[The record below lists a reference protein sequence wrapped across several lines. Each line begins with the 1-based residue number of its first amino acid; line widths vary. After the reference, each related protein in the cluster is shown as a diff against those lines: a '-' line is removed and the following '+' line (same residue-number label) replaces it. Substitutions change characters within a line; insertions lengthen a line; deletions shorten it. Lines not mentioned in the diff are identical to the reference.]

1 MNDTKTTETQIQQDD
16 AGTSAS
22 SALSDLERRVEQ
34 VAEQYVLI
42 ECNDPAGLTVLSQ
55 GLRELGEVFAT
66 NAAIDPGRREKCA
79 AALNAVT
86 LLVVSIARGDCR
98 NPESTFAIVG
108 RTLLALQKAGRDVP
122 LDKMGFP
129 AELEIDFSNGNAREA
144 SGNAAQTT
152 PPSPTPI
159 ESDQEILK
167 LFLEQEEARLQDF
180 EEGILALEKD
190 PQGGAL
196 TELRGTLHTMKGEAG
211 VVGAEEITSVC
222 HKLEDYLD
230 ASGPAR
236 STELLME
243 VRDWLDRA
251 IHAHCDGQKPA
262 GTEAL
267 IAKLGHA
274 IGEVGTIPEQ
284 TSHRT
289 NPIVEKPAATDAPAL
304 MTAIEIGDKDLA
316 KEFVAE
322 AQEYFE
328 SADENLLILEN
339 DPANAEAIGAVFRAF
354 HTIKGVAGFL
364 GLKPICD
371 LSHQAE
377 TLLDMVRNGKKPF
390 AGNVV
395 EVTFRALD
403 MLKTLVADVN
413 QAVLSST
420 AFVPRPELVGIIARL
435 QDVISGHEPLVE
447 TSARTD
453 AATPAVKP
461 QTAEPS
467 EDGAAESPEEKPTS
481 DVGAAIKQAV
491 KIDADRLDLLIDT
504 IGELVIA
511 ESMVTQDREIKS
523 LRSLRVEKNLA
534 HLGKITRMLQDMS
547 MSMRMVPIEATFRK
561 MTRLVRDLAKKAGKR
576 VELTLVGKETE
587 LDRAMVD
594 KLNDPLVHMIRNSVD
609 HGLEPEAERVAADKS
624 PAGHVTLKAYHR
636 GGSIHIE
643 VTDDGRGLDRDA
655 ILAKGIERGLI
666 QPDQNL
672 SDKEI
677 YALIFEPGFST
688 AKQITEISGRGV
700 GMDVVRRTLDSLRGN
715 ILIETVRGKG
725 STFTLVLPLTTA
737 IIDGITVRVG
747 TDTYIIPTLSIVESF
762 KPTADMLSTVTG
774 KGEMIRFRN
783 SLLPLF
789 RLSRLFAI
797 ADGVQ
802 DASRATV
809 VVVEDNDKQTALV
822 VDELLGQQQTVI
834 KSLGEAIG
842 TVTGVS
848 GASILADG
856 RPGLILDV
864 GGIVKLAVS
873 ESKR

>member
-1 MNDTKTTETQIQQDD
+1 MNDTETTGIELQAND
-16 AGTSAS
+16 AGVSAS
-22 SALSDLERRVEQ
+22 SALSDLERQIEV

-42 ECNDPAGLTVLSQ
+42 EGHDPVALTALSEGLHKLEEALVANPEIEP
-55 GLRELGEVFAT
+55 R
-66 NAAIDPGRREKCA
+66 RREKCA
-79 AALNAVT
+79 AALKAIVGM
-86 LLVVSIARGDCR
+86 VDSIARGGCR
-98 NPESTFAIVG
+98 DPENAFTIVG
-108 RTLLALQKAGRDVP
+108 RTLLALQKVGRDVS
-122 LDKMGFP
+122 LDRMGFP
-129 AELEIDFSNGNAREA
+129 AELEVDFLDGTAREA
-144 SGNAAQTT
+144 PDNAAQTT
-152 PPSPTPI
+152 PPSKTLT
-159 ESDQEILK
+159 ESDQELLK
-167 LFLEQEEARLQDF
+167 MFLEQEQARLQDI
-180 EEGILALEKD
+180 EERILALEKD
-190 PQGGAL
+190 PQGSAL
-196 TELRGTLHTMKGEAG
+196 AELKRILHTVKGEAG
-211 VVGAEEITSVC
+211 VVGADEIAAVC
-222 HKLEDYLD
+222 HKLEDFLD
-230 ASGPAR
+230 TSGRAN

-243 VRDWLDRA
+243 VRDWLEQAVR
-251 IHAHCDGQKPA
+251 AHCDGKRLA
-262 GTEAL
+262 GSETL

-274 IGEVGTIPEQ
+274 ADQ
-284 TSHRT
+284 TSAGQEQSDCAT
-289 NPIVEKPAATDAPAL
+289 APVTEKPSIPDAPAAL
-304 MTAIEIGDKDLA
+304 ASIEIGDKDLA

-339 DPANAEAIGAVFRAF
+339 DPGNAEAIGAVFRAF
-354 HTIKGVAGFL
+354 HTIKGVVGFL
-364 GLKPICD
+364 GLKPIGD
-371 LSHQAE
+371 LAHRAE

-403 MLKTLVADVN
+403 MLKMLVADLN
-413 QAVLSST
+413 QAVVSGS

-435 QDVISGHEPLVE
+435 QDIIAGREASVE
-447 TSARTD
+447 
-453 AATPAVKP
+453 ATPRTEAAVSAAKP
-461 QTAEPS
+461 QAEEAS
-467 EDGAAESPEEKPTS
+467 AGGVEEAPEEKSTS

-523 LRSLRVEKNLA
+523 LRSLRVEKNMA

-609 HGLEPEAERVAADKS
+609 HGIEPEAERVAVGKS

-636 GGSIHIE
+636 GGNIHIE
-643 VTDDGRGLDRDA
+643 VTDDGRGLDRAA

-666 QPDQNL
+666 RADQNL

-677 YALIFEPGFST
+677 CALIFEPGFST

-700 GMDVVRRTLDSLRGN
+700 GMDVVRRNLDSLRGN
-715 ILIETVRGKG
+715 VLIETVHGKG
-725 STFTLVLPLTTA
+725 ATFTLVLPLTTA

-747 TDTYIIPTLSIVESF
+747 GDTYIIPTLSIVESF
-762 KPTADMLSTVTG
+762 KPTADMISTVTG
-774 KGEMIRFRN
+774 KGEMIRFRD

-802 DASRATV
+802 EANLATV
-809 VVVEDNDKQTALV
+809 VVVEDNDKQTALL

-834 KSLGEAIG
+834 KSLGEAVG
-842 TVTGVS
+842 TVTGIS

-864 GGIVKLAVS
+864 GGIVKLAVG
-873 ESKR
+873 ESRR